1 MRNAEAR
8 EGRCVSVTFRGQ
20 LPSEAVVQEI
30 RERAALLH
38 RADMVHAVVLAAGPG
53 FEVRVEA
60 STGAR
65 SNAAVARDLDLLSAV
80 AKAFDRLLV
89 AELGI
94 AAPAL
99 RIHARFPGLSAR
111 ARAVDAPE
119 DAVYKQR
126 SC

>member
-1 MRNAEAR
+1 MTNAQAR

-30 RERAALLH
+30 RERAALLG
-38 RADMVHAVVLAAGPG
+38 RSDMVHAVVLAARPG
-53 FEVRVEA
+53 FEVRVQA
-60 STGAR
+60 SSGTR
-65 SNAAVARDLDLLSAV
+65 SNAAVARDLDLLSAI

-99 RIHARFPGLSAR
+99 RIHARLPSLPAR
-111 ARAVDAPE
+111 ARAVNAPE
-119 DAVYKQR
+119 DAVYKQG